1 MTEEAALEGFYS
13 ALLDDDADAL
23 YERAPCGYLS
33 TTPDGIIVKVN
44 RTLLT
49 WTGYEHDD
57 LVGRRTFA
65 ELLTPGGRIYHETHY
80 APMLHMQGTAR
91 EIALEIVGPD
101 GQRLPVLVN
110 SVLERGPDGEPVV
123 VRTAVFEATE
133 RRRYEE
139 ELLRAKQRAEESEA
153 RARLLVRTLQQTLIP
168 SEPPEIPGLD
178 VAARYRPARTGDE
191 VGGDFYDV
199 FQVGPGDWVVA
210 VGDVRG
216 KGVDAAVVTALA
228 RYTIRAAAVRHPDP
242 RQVLQTLNDVLLR
255 DGTDRFCTAA
265 LVRLR
270 QNAMTWTATL
280 SSGGHPLPVLRR
292 DREAPAVVG
301 RFGMLLGVFGTPN
314 FHDTEI
320 LLRSGDA
327 LVLYTDGVTE
337 ARREREFFGESRLEA
352 CISCSAG
359 GARSLADGILD
370 EVLQFQAGNARDDIV
385 VVALSVP

>member
-1 MTEEAALEGFYS
+1 MSGQEALEGFYS
-13 ALLDDDADAL
+13 ALLDDDAEAL

-33 TTPDGIIVKVN
+33 TTPDGTIIKVN
-44 RTLLT
+44 RTFLT
-49 WTGYEHDD
+49 WTGYERDD

-80 APMLHMQGTAR
+80 APMLHMQGRAR
-91 EIALEIVGPD
+91 EIALEIVRPD
-101 GQRLPVLVN
+101 GQRLPVFVN
-110 SVLERGPDGEPVV
+110 SVLERSPSGDPVV
-123 VRTAVFEATE
+123 VRTAVFDATE
-133 RRRYEE
+133 RRSYEE

-168 SEPPEIPGLD
+168 AEPPDVPGLD
-178 VAARYRPARTGDE
+178 VAACYRPAGTGDE

-242 RQVLQTLNDVLLR
+242 HQVLQTLNDVLLR
-255 DGTDRFCTAA
+255 DGTDRFCSVAV
-265 LVRLR
+265 VRLR
-270 QNAMTWTATL
+270 QSATTWTATL
-280 SSGGHPLPVLRR
+280 SCGGHPLPILRR
-292 DREAPAVVG
+292 DSEAPAAVG
-301 RFGMLLGVFGTPN
+301 RHGMLLGVFEATN
-314 FHDTEI
+314 FHDAEI
-320 LLRSGDA
+320 PLGPGDA

-337 ARREREFFGESRLEA
+337 ARREREFFGESRLQA